1 MYYSG
6 LTVNIFMTKRKL
18 NDLISAVWSSQASYL
33 TSIQTNNPM
42 APLGSYTA
50 IYGLNDTNQKSTESR
65 KKINLQ

>member
-33 TSIQTNNPM
+33 TNIQTNNPM
-42 APLGSYTA
+42 APLGSHAA